1 MTSVPVAADNAADS
15 AQSSTR
21 RLLDKYRGVV
31 FNHAL
36 LARTLREVE
45 RGVAPGTPPSIVL
58 LFGPTGV
65 GKTTLV
71 QALERPAHSSAGR
84 LVRVTCVPVAGRQ
97 GYDFGRT
104 HWRLLAQAAADLFP
118 DDHVSPDAAAERLR
132 SGRAQRDGLAT
143 VQEYRLGVLDM
154 LRECRVGLVVLD
166 EAQHMTRVPS
176 ARTQADQLDVIK
188 HCVDHTG
195 IPHVLV
201 GTYELRVMVAPGD
214 QLARRSREVHFVPYD
229 WSDGSDRDAFQ
240 RIFGQL
246 VGALPFPEP
255 SKSWH
260 DLRKHQRDVYV
271 GCAGC
276 VGILKD
282 WLTRGLQLVLEAQGD
297 ALLWPVLNGCRLSDH
312 ALLVIAD
319 QIRAN
324 RVSDESARSKIESA
338 LGFGPGVA
346 PGAAKPPSE
355 ARRKPGKR
363 LPARD
368 SVGLPGSAAT
378 AEPAIPASS
387 SL

>member
-1 MTSVPVAADNAADS
+1 MTSVSASTGNAADS
-15 AQSSTR
+15 APLSIQQ
-21 RLLDKYRGVV
+21 RLDGYNRVV
-31 FNHAL
+31 FNHPAL
-36 LARTLREVE
+36 ERALRAVQ
-45 RGVAPGTPPSIVL
+45 RGVAPGAQASILL

-71 QALERPAHSSAGR
+71 QALQRSADPSDGR
-84 LVRVTCVPVAGRQ
+84 LVHVTCVPVAGRQ

-104 HWRLLAQAAADLFP
+104 HWRRIAEAADDPFR

-132 SGRAQRDGLAT
+132 SGCVRRDGPAT
-143 VQEYRLGVLDM
+143 VLEYRLGVLDM
-154 LRECRVGLVVLD
+154 LRESCVRLVILD

-201 GTYELRVMVAPGD
+201 GTYELSVMVAPGD
-214 QLARRSREVHFVPYD
+214 QLARRTREVHFVAYS
-229 WSDGSDRDAFQ
+229 WSDDSDRDAFQ
-240 RIFGQL
+240 RIFGQF
-246 VGALPFPEP
+246 VAALPLPDP
-255 SKSWH
+255 SRSWE

-282 WLTRGLQLVLEAQGD
+282 WLGRGLQLVLETEGD
-297 ALLWPVLNGCRLSDH
+297 VLYWSVLDTCRLSDR
-312 ALLVIAD
+312 ALLVIAE

-324 RVSDESARSKIESA
+324 RACENSARSEIERA
-338 LGFGPGVA
+338 LDVGPGVELG
-346 PGAAKPPSE
+346 GAKQPSA

-363 LPARD
+363 APARD
-368 SVGLPGSAAT
+368 PVGLPDSAAT
-378 AEPAIPASS
+378 A
-387 SL
+387 